1 MTRDFRLVGF
11 ALLFWGIGEGLFIY
25 FQTLYLEQLG
35 ANPVQIGGYLGLTAV
50 VMAITHIP
58 AGVLTDHLGPKR
70 VMTAGWLWGLLAA
83 VVMYM
88 APTLPVFVVGMM
100 LYYSAVALVIAPLNS
115 YLTTARGEWS
125 VTRALTTSGAM
136 YSTGA
141 IVGSVLG
148 GFIGEAIGLRS
159 AYGLATVFFLVSTLL
174 FLPIRSQPIEPP
186 VGRGRYRALLS
197 NAALGRF
204 LGLASFALF
213 AMFLSWPLTPN
224 YLQNVRQIPLR
235 LIGTLG
241 SFNALGMVLLNLAI
255 GRIDPR
261 QGFNICHLV
270 VGASILFLWLGTGI
284 PWLALGYFLMA
295 GSRTVRPLVTA
306 QVENLVNRAE
316 LGLTYGLVE
325 TVASL
330 TMVCAPPIAGVL
342 YRAAPGLPFP
352 VSLGMVG
359 VSLLLIA
366 HFGRRQSSPSVPV
379 HNHHDL

>member
-1 MTRDFRLVGF
+1 MTRDLRLVGF

-35 ANPVQIGGYLGLTAV
+35 ANPVQIGGYLGLAALMMTV
-50 VMAITHIP
+50 THIP
-58 AGVLTDHLGPKR
+58 AGALTDHLGPKK
-70 VMTAGWLWGLLAA
+70 VMNAGWLSGLLAA
-83 VVMYM
+83 VVMYI
-88 APTLPVFVVGMM
+88 APTLPVFVAGMM
-100 LYYSAVALVIAPLNS
+100 LYYSTALIMAPLNS
-115 YLTTARGEWS
+115 YLTAVRGEWS
-125 VTRALTTSGAM
+125 VTRVLTSSGAM

-148 GFIGEAIGLRS
+148 GFIGEALGLRS
-159 AYGLATVFFLVSTLL
+159 AYGLATIFFLVSTLF
-174 FLPIRSQPIEPP
+174 FLSIKSQPVEPP

-204 LGLASFALF
+204 LGLASIAFF

-224 YLQNVRQIPLR
+224 YLQNVRQIPL
-235 LIGTLG
+235 LVIGTLG
-241 SFNALGMVLLNLAI
+241 SFNALGMVLLNLSV

-261 QGFNICHLV
+261 QGFIICHLA
-270 VGASILFLWLGTGI
+270 VGASTLFFWLVTGT
-284 PWLALGYFLMA
+284 PWLALGYFLA
-295 GSRTVRPLVTA
+295 GGSRTARPLVTA

-330 TMVCAPPIAGVL
+330 TMVCAPPIAGLL

-352 VSLGMVG
+352 VSLGMIG

-366 HFGRRQSSPSVPV
+366 RFGRRQSSPSVPV
-379 HNHHDL
+379 HNHHNL

>member
-35 ANPVQIGGYLGLTAV
+35 ANPVQIGGYLGLAAV

-58 AGVLTDHLGPKR
+58 AGILTDHLGPKR
-70 VMTAGWLWGLLAA
+70 IMTAGWLSGLLAA
-83 VVMYM
+83 LVMYM
-88 APTLPVFVVGMM
+88 ASTLSVFVVGML
-100 LYYSAVALVIAPLNS
+100 LYYFVALVMAPLNS
-115 YLTTARGEWS
+115 YLTTVRGEWS
-125 VTRALTTSGAM
+125 VTRALTTSGAIF
-136 YSTGA
+136 STGS

-148 GFIGEAIGLRS
+148 GFIGEALGLRS

-186 VGRGRYRALLS
+186 GGRRRYRALLS

-204 LGLASFALF
+204 LGLASIALF

-241 SFNALGMVLLNLAI
+241 SFNALGMVLLNLSV
-255 GRIDPR
+255 GRINPR
-261 QGFNICHLV
+261 QGFIICQLA
-270 VGASILFLWLGTGI
+270 VGASILFLWLGMGI

-295 GSRTVRPLVTA
+295 GSRTARPLITA
-306 QVENLVNRAE
+306 QVKDLVSLSE

-325 TVASL
+325 TVTSL
-330 TMVCAPPIAGVL
+330 TMICAPPIAGLL

-352 VSLGMVG
+352 VSLGMIG

-366 HFGRRQSSPSVPV
+366 RFGRRQSSPSVPV

>member
-1 MTRDFRLVGF
+1 MTRDFRLAGF

-35 ANPVQIGGYLGLTAV
+35 ANPVQIGGYLGLAAV

-70 VMTAGWLWGLLAA
+70 VMTVGWLSGLLAA

-88 APTLPVFVVGMM
+88 APTLSVFVVGMI
-100 LYYSAVALVIAPLNS
+100 LYYFVALVMAPLNS
-115 YLTTARGEWS
+115 YFTTVRGEWS

-148 GFIGEAIGLRS
+148 GFIGEALGLRS
-159 AYGLATVFFLVSTLL
+159 AYGLATVFFLISTLL

-186 VGRGRYRALLS
+186 VGRRRYRALLS

-204 LGLASFALF
+204 LGLTSIALF

-241 SFNALGMVLLNLAI
+241 SFNALGMVLLNLSV
-255 GRIDPR
+255 GRINPR
-261 QGFNICHLV
+261 QGFIICQLA

-306 QVENLVNRAE
+306 QAKNLVNLSE

-330 TMVCAPPIAGVL
+330 TMICAPPIAGIL

-352 VSLGMVG
+352 ASLGMIG
-359 VSLLLIA
+359 ASLLLISR
-366 HFGRRQSSPSVPV
+366 FRRRQRPPSVPV